1 MQGCAALEPRPSPL
15 RWCRAPRPLLTL
27 DAPVLRARLEQSV
40 SETTSVWTEGL
51 DEWTTLS
58 EVKSEIAA
66 AAAAAQ

>member
-1 MQGCAALEPRPSPL
+1 M
-15 RWCRAPRPLLTL
+15 
-27 DAPVLRARLEQSV
+27 LRARLEQSV